1 MGKNPYRY
9 ALKSASI
16 KERILTG
23 VYLRLVPFFSG
34 QNEWEEAEDSGIR
47 LIALHP
53 ANTVEWELN
62 QGTSELLAEDF
73 KKLINRL
80 TPYFIRRS
88 LNDLRRYFELFLV
101 MDDDLVTMRIP
112 EGLQAS
118 QSLGAIRL
126 TQDNTLP
133 RAANRGYVTLLN
145 KKAIQFRDAV
155 RIMMMRSVYR
165 MRKLPKLL
173 LQVSTPF
180 YNRNLLKFKTY
191 GLFSRPLALVKNIL
205 ILISNK
211 RN

>member
-1 MGKNPYRY
+1 MGRNPYRY

-34 QNEWEEAEDSGIR
+34 PNEAEEAEDSGIR
-47 LIALHP
+47 LIALHS

-73 KKLINRL
+73 KRLINRL
-80 TPYFIRRS
+80 IPNFIRRS
-88 LNDLRRYFELFLV
+88 LSDLRRYLELFLV
-101 MDDDLVTMRIP
+101 MDDDLGPMRIP
-112 EGLQAS
+112 KGLQGS
-118 QSLGAIRL
+118 QGLSAIRL
-126 TQDNTLP
+126 TQDNALP
-133 RAANRGYVTLLN
+133 RAAGRGFVTLLN

-173 LQVSTPF
+173 LQVPIPF
-180 YNRNLLKFKTY
+180 YYRNLLKFKAY